1 MRRFVPLMAVTL
13 LGGCGAI
20 PPAIGLMSYAVD
32 GVSLLAS
39 GKTLSDHAISAASDQ
54 DCKLFRMA
62 QNLEVCTAWGTEP
75 KIAAVRPVRV
85 SDRDDLDSWGND
97 IGAVQV
103 AFGPVPL
110 APEKGVPMALPAH
123 MADVAKA
130 LPGVA
135 RAETTP
141 ALATA
146 LIEPPKPVVQPPVV
160 PQSGKLVMTALVPSA
175 PVSPTVAPLPPMK
188 AELAKGDLSAVVR
201 SDDTQARRDA
211 VRAAYEG
218 RYLMVLGSFKGSE
231 IAGRLAKLH
240 QGAKVVKVDVS
251 GETYYRVVIE
261 PEKGAKFASKL
272 SDKPW
277 LMPVPAAGVQQ
288 VASLQGTL
296 R

>member
-20 PPAIGLMSYAVD
+20 PPALGLMSYAAD
-32 GVSLLAS
+32 GVSFLAS
-39 GKTLSDHAISAASDQ
+39 GKTLSDHALSAVADQ

-75 KIAAVRPVRV
+75 KIAAARPMRFA
-85 SDRDDLDSWGND
+85 SDRDDPESWGD
-97 IGAVQV
+97 DTGAIQV
-103 AFGPVPL
+103 ALGPVPKMVDTV
-110 APEKGVPMALPAH
+110 EPMALPAH
-123 MADVAKA
+123 LADVAKA

-135 RAETTP
+135 KAETTP
-141 ALATA
+141 VLATA
-146 LIEPPKPVVQPPVV
+146 LIAPPAPTIAPAVASA
-160 PQSGKLVMTALVPSA
+160 PQSNKLVMTALVPSA
-175 PVSPTVAPLPPMK
+175 PVAVAPMPAPK
-188 AELAKGDLSAVVR
+188 SDVSAVVR
-201 SDDTQARRDA
+201 TDDAHARRDA

-218 RYLMVLGSFKGSE
+218 RYLMVLGSFKGPE
-231 IAGRLAKLH
+231 MAGRLAKLH
-240 QGAKVVKVDVS
+240 AGAKVVKVDVH

-261 PEKGAKFASKL
+261 PEKGARFAAKM

-277 LMPVPAAGVQQ
+277 LMPAAGVQ